1 MKKNYLT
8 VIGLALLLLLTS
20 SLSYLLGAR
29 SGVSKGLSEALQQH
43 EKIRLIN
50 DVGLYGAYRN
60 AAKAI
65 WDGQIDVT
73 NCEVRLLASSKYD
86 DLRQCVSRAACRQLL
101 SKDLE
106 KSIPEIFGKN
116 LPPFAYVPVSAEGK
130 RVCIK

>member
-1 MKKNYLT
+1 M
-8 VIGLALLLLLTS
+8 LLPLITS
-20 SLSYLLGAR
+20 SLSYLLGVNR
-29 SGVSKGLSEALQQH
+29 GVNKGLSEALQQH

-60 AAKAI
+60 AARAI
-65 WDGQIDVT
+65 RDGQIDIA

-106 KSIPEIFGKN
+106 KAIPEIFQKN
-116 LPPFAYVPVSAEGK
+116 LPPFAYIPVSAEGK